1 MITVVPTDRIYLC
14 CGYTDMRNG
23 IDGLARLV
31 QQAFSLDPH
40 TGAVFCF
47 RGRKGHII
55 KVLAHDEQGFALFT
69 KRLTD
74 GRFVWP
80 TARDQVTV
88 SLSKADLALLLEG
101 IDWRAPQAT
110 YRPQIAG

>member
-14 CGYTDMRNG
+14 CGFTDMRNG

-40 TGAVFCF
+40 TGAIFCF

-55 KVLAHDEQGFALFT
+55 KILAHDEQGFALFT
-69 KRLTD
+69 KRLND
-74 GRFVWP
+74 GRFAWP
-80 TARDQVTV
+80 STREQVTV
-88 SLSKADLALLLEG
+88 SLSKADLSLLLDG
-101 IDWRAPQAT
+101 IDWRTPVRRA
-110 YRPQIAG
+110 RPALAG

>member
-55 KVLAHDEQGFALFT
+55 KVLAHDEQGFALS
-69 KRLTD
+69 D
-74 GRFVWP
+74 
-80 TARDQVTV
+80 
-88 SLSKADLALLLEG
+88 
-101 IDWRAPQAT
+101 APACPSCQPVDSPGT
-110 YRPQIAG
+110 PP